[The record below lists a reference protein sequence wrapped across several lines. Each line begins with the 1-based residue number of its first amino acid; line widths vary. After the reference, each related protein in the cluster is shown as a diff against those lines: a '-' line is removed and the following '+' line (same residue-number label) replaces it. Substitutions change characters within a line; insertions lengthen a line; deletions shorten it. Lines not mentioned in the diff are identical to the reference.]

1 MSALTTAAVHKPSR
15 RPALTEQ
22 PAAEGR
28 RFPGMAAGDISVPGT
43 LPTVIAVRGIRHNNL
58 RDVDVDVPLWRT
70 VAVVGVSGSGKTSL
84 AMGTLY
90 AEGMQRFLESLST
103 YSRRRLT
110 QAQRPDV
117 DRIDH
122 LPPALALRQRPPVPG
137 PRSTVGTMSEVLNVL
152 RLMMSRLGSHLCP
165 NGHRVGPSV
174 ATQGMEVVCPVCG
187 AHFEPP
193 SAESFAFN
201 SYGACSACHGL
212 GVRSEVD
219 IAAVV
224 PDPGKTIAEG
234 AVLPWNSGGRRLS
247 MYAAGE
253 LGVRLDV
260 PYRSLT
266 SRERHIVLRG
276 EPIQQQ
282 VTLSGRNGRTVQLS
296 VNYDNAVAAVE
307 RSLRSNNE
315 RTRRLVQRFLIT
327 SVCSVCHG
335 TRLRPEALTSQLGGR
350 NIAEIS
356 ALGLGELREFAAGPP
371 ARLPAELSRMTTGLL
386 AELNGRLTPLLEVG
400 LCYLTLDRP
409 GASLST
415 GERQRIEL
423 TSTVRASTTGML
435 YVLDEPSVGLHPAN
449 IEGLRKTIT
458 ALAGNGNTV
467 VVVEHERELIRA
479 ADWVIELGPGAGASG
494 GTVIAQGTPGQ
505 LETDPHSIMG
515 PFLAGATAV
524 PADRP
529 ARAGPG
535 GQITIEIGDLYNLHD
550 LTAAFPAH
558 RLTALAGPSGAGK
571 TALVLDSL
579 IPAARALLSGSAPPG
594 HVRRLDLGGIRQ
606 VVQIDASPIG
616 QNARSTPA
624 TYCGAFD
631 QIRRLFADSAYA
643 RRRRWKPGHFSFNT
657 REGQC
662 PTCRGLGRIDLD
674 VQYLPD
680 IAVQCPTCHGARFND
695 ATLAVKIDGLTIA
708 DVLGLSVHDALE
720 RFAGRAPVAA
730 ALRPVSEVGLGYLR
744 LGEPT
749 PSLSGGE
756 SQRLR
761 IASRLRS
768 SQRGALYVLD
778 EPSTG
783 LHPLDVATLAGV
795 FDRLLAAGATIIVID
810 HDLDLLA
817 AADHLIDMGPGGG
830 PDGGHIVAA
839 GTPEDV
845 ARAPGSV
852 TGPWLADHLG
862 LPETR
867 DTPGRA

>member
-1 MSALTTAAVHKPSR
+1 MPTDPV
-15 RPALTEQ
+15 
-22 PAAEGR
+22 
-28 RFPGMAAGDISVPGT
+28 SVPGT
-43 LPTVIAVRGIRHNNL
+43 LPPVIGVRGARHNNL
-58 RDVDVDVPLWRT
+58 QDIDVDVPLWRI

-84 AMGTLY
+84 AIGTLY
-90 AEGMQRFLESLST
+90 AEGMHRFLEGLST
-103 YSRRRLT
+103 YSRRRLA

-122 LPPALALRQRPPVPG
+122 LPPALSLRQRPPVPG
-137 PRSTVGTMSEVLNVL
+137 LRSTVGTLSEVLNVL

-165 NGHRVGPSV
+165 NGHRVEPSI
-174 ATQGMEVVCPVCG
+174 ATQGMDAVCPVCG

-201 SYGACSACHGL
+201 SYGACPACQGL

-219 IAAVV
+219 ESTLV
-224 PDPGKTIAEG
+224 PDPDKTIEDG

-247 MYAAGE
+247 MYAAGQ

-266 SRERHIVLRG
+266 ERERDIVLHGAPVKR
-276 EPIQQQ
+276 Q
-282 VTLSGRNGRTVQLS
+282 VTLSSGRTGRTVQLS

-307 RSLRSNNE
+307 RSLRGDNE

-327 SVCSVCHG
+327 RVCSVCHG

-356 ALGLGELREFAAGPP
+356 ALDLRELRGFMAG
-371 ARLPAELSRMTTGLL
+371 LPAGLPADLSRMTTGLL
-386 AELNGRLTPLLEVG
+386 AELDGTLTPLLDVG
-400 LCYLTLDRP
+400 LGYLTLDRA
-409 GASLST
+409 GVSLST

-435 YVLDEPSVGLHPAN
+435 YVLDEPSVGLHPSN
-449 IEGLRKTIT
+449 VQGLHKTIR
-458 ALAGNGNTV
+458 ALAGNGNSV
-467 VVVEHERELIRA
+467 IVVEHEREIIRS
-479 ADWVIELGPGAGASG
+479 ADWVIELGPAAGGKG
-494 GTVIAQGTPGQ
+494 GTVIAQGPPAQ
-505 LETDPHSIMG
+505 LETDPRSIMG

-524 PADRP
+524 PRDRP
-529 ARAGPG
+529 ARPAPDGPDGPG
-535 GQITIEIGDLYNLHD
+535 EPDEPGGRIVLEVGDLYNLHGV
-550 LTAAFPAH
+550 TAAFPVR

-579 IPAARALLSGSAPPG
+579 IPAARALLSGSALPG
-594 HVRRLDLGGIRQ
+594 HVRRLDLAGIRQ
-606 VVQIDASPIG
+606 VVQVDASPIG

-624 TYCGAFD
+624 TYSGAFD
-631 QIRRLFADSAYA
+631 QVRRVFAESPYA

-662 PTCRGLGRIDLD
+662 PTCRGLGDIDLD

-680 IAVQCPTCHGARFND
+680 ITVQCPTCHGARFND
-695 ATLAVKIDGLTIA
+695 ATLEVRVDGLTVA
-708 DVLGLSVHDALE
+708 DVLALTVSDALD
-720 RFAGRAPVAA
+720 RFADRVPVAS
-730 ALRPVSEVGLGYLR
+730 ALRPVDEVGLGYLR

-768 SQRGALYVLD
+768 SQHGALYVFD

-783 LHPLDVATLAGV
+783 LHPLDVATLVGV
-795 FDRLLAAGATIIVID
+795 FDRLLQAGATIVVID

-817 AADHLIDMGPGGG
+817 AADQLIDMGPGGG
-830 PDGGHIVAA
+830 PEGGRIVAA
-839 GTPEDV
+839 GPPADV

-862 LPETR
+862 LPR
-867 DTPGRA
+867 SG

>member
-1 MSALTTAAVHKPSR
+1 MEAV
-15 RPALTEQ
+15 
-22 PAAEGR
+22 
-28 RFPGMAAGDISVPGT
+28 DISVPGT
-43 LPTVIAVRGIRHNNL
+43 LPAVIGVRGARHNNL

-90 AEGMQRFLESLST
+90 AEGLHRFLEGLST

-117 DRIDH
+117 DRIEH
-122 LPPALALRQRPPVPG
+122 LPPALALRQRPPIPG

-152 RLMMSRLGSHLCP
+152 RLTMSRLGSHLCP
-165 NGHRVGPSV
+165 NGHMVGPSI
-174 ATQGMEVVCPVCG
+174 AAFSEEITCPVCG
-187 AHFEPP
+187 ARFVHP

-201 SYGACSACHGL
+201 SYGACPACQGL

-219 IAAVV
+219 VATLV
-224 PDPGKTIAEG
+224 PDQDKTIAEG

-266 SRERHIVLRG
+266 DHERDIVLHG
-276 EPIQQQ
+276 EPVKRQ
-282 VTLSGRNGRTVQLS
+282 VTLSSGRNARSVTLS
-296 VNYDNAVAAVE
+296 VNYDNAVTAVE
-307 RSLRSNNE
+307 RSLRSDNE
-315 RTRRLVQRFLIT
+315 RTRRLVQRFVVT
-327 SVCSVCHG
+327 RVCSVCHG

-350 NIAEIS
+350 NLAEIS
-356 ALGLGELREFAAGPP
+356 ALSLGELQGFMAGLAAG
-371 ARLPAELSRMTTGLL
+371 LPAELSRVTTGLL
-386 AELNGRLTPLLEVG
+386 AELDGRLTPLLDVG
-400 LCYLTLDRP
+400 LAYLTLDRA

-435 YVLDEPSVGLHPAN
+435 YVLDEPSVGLHPSN
-449 IEGLRKTIT
+449 VQGLLKTIT
-458 ALAGNGNTV
+458 ALAGNGNSV
-467 VVVEHERELIRA
+467 VVVEHEREVVRS
-479 ADWVIELGPGAGASG
+479 ADWIIELGPAAGAKG
-494 GTVIAQGTPGQ
+494 GTVIAQGRPGE
-505 LETDPHSIMG
+505 LERDPLSIMG
-515 PFLAGATAV
+515 PFLAGAAAV
-524 PADRP
+524 TRDRP
-529 ARAGPG
+529 PAHPGPG
-535 GQITIEIGDLYNLHD
+535 GQITLEIADLYNLHD
-550 LTAAFPAH
+550 VTAAFPLQ

-579 IPAARALLSGSAPPG
+579 IPAAKALLTGSPLPG

-606 VVQIDASPIG
+606 VVQVDASPIG

-624 TYCGAFD
+624 TYSGTFD
-631 QIRRLFADSAYA
+631 EIRRLFADSPYA

-662 PTCRGLGRIDLD
+662 PTCRGLGHVDLD

-680 IAVQCPTCHGARFND
+680 ITEECPTCHGARFND
-695 ATLAVKIDGLTIA
+695 ATLGVRVDGLTIA
-708 DVLGLSVHDALE
+708 DVLGLSVDEALE
-720 RFAGRAPVAA
+720 RFAGQVPVAA

-768 SQRGALYVLD
+768 SQRGVLYVFD

-783 LHPLDVATLAGV
+783 LHPLDVATLVGV

-817 AADHLIDMGPGGG
+817 AADYLIDMGPGGG
-830 PDGGHIVAA
+830 PDGGHILAA
-839 GTPEDV
+839 GTPADV
-845 ARAPGSV
+845 ARTPGSA
-852 TGPWLADHLG
+852 TGPWLAEHLG
-862 LPETR
+862 ALAAADR
-867 DTPGRA
+867 

>member
-1 MSALTTAAVHKPSR
+1 MTAVEIR
-15 RPALTEQ
+15 
-22 PAAEGR
+22 
-28 RFPGMAAGDISVPGT
+28 VPGT
-43 LPTVIAVRGIRHNNL
+43 LPTVIEVRGARHNNL
-58 RDVDVDVPLWRT
+58 RDIDVDVPLWRN

-90 AEGMQRFLESLST
+90 AEGLQRFLEGLST

-122 LPPALALRQRPPVPG
+122 LPPALALRQRPPIPG

-165 NGHRVGPSV
+165 NGHRVGPSI
-174 ATQGMEVVCPVCG
+174 ATLSEEIVCPVCG
-187 AHFEPP
+187 ARFEHP

-201 SYGACSACHGL
+201 SYGACPACHGI

-219 IAAVV
+219 VATLV
-224 PDPGKTIAEG
+224 PDPGKTIEEG

-266 SRERHIVLRG
+266 DREREIVLHG
-276 EPIQQQ
+276 EPVKRQ
-282 VTLSGRNGRTVQLS
+282 VTLRSGGNGRTVQLS
-296 VNYDNAVAAVE
+296 VNYDNAIAAVE
-307 RSLRSNNE
+307 RSLRSDNE

-327 SVCSVCHG
+327 RVCSVCHG

-356 ALGLGELREFAAGPP
+356 GLRLGELNGFTAGLP
-371 ARLPAELSRMTTGLL
+371 AGLPAELSRMTTGLL
-386 AELNGRLTPLLEVG
+386 AELNGVLTPLLDVG
-400 LCYLTLDRP
+400 LSYLTLDRS

-423 TSTVRASTTGML
+423 TSTLRASTTGML
-435 YVLDEPSVGLHPAN
+435 YVLDEPSVGLHPINVA
-449 IEGLRKTIT
+449 GLRKTIT
-458 ALAGNGNTV
+458 ALAANGNSV
-467 VVVEHERELIRA
+467 VVVEHERELISS
-479 ADWVIELGPGAGASG
+479 ADWVIELGPGAGANG
-494 GTVIAQGTPGQ
+494 GTVIAQGTPSQ
-505 LETDPHSIMG
+505 LETDPRSIMG
-515 PFLAGATAV
+515 PFLAGAAAV
-524 PADRP
+524 PPDRE
-529 ARAGPG
+529 RAGPS
-535 GQITIEIGDLYNLHD
+535 GQIAIEISDLYNLHD

-558 RLTALAGPSGAGK
+558 RLTALAGPCGAGK

-579 IPAARALLSGSAPPG
+579 IPAARAQLSGSALPG
-594 HVRRLDLGGIRQ
+594 HVRRLELGAVRQ

-616 QNARSTPA
+616 QNTRSTPA
-624 TYCGAFD
+624 TYSGAFD
-631 QIRRLFADSAYA
+631 QIRRVFADSGYA
-643 RRRRWKPGHFSFNT
+643 RRRRWKAGHFSFNT
-657 REGQC
+657 REGRC
-662 PTCRGLGRIDLD
+662 PTCRGLGHIDLD

-680 IAVQCPTCHGARFND
+680 IAVECPTCHGARFND
-695 ATLAVKIDGLTIA
+695 ATLAVRVDGLTIA
-708 DVLGLSVHDALE
+708 DVLDLSVDDALK
-720 RFAGRAPVAA
+720 RFADRAAVAA

-768 SQRGALYVLD
+768 SQRGALYVFD

-795 FDRLLAAGATIIVID
+795 FGRLLDAGATIIVID

-817 AADHLIDMGPGGG
+817 AADYLIDMGPGGG
-830 PDGGHIVAA
+830 PDGGHILAA

-852 TGPWLADHLG
+852 TGPWLAQHLS
-862 LPETR
+862 LPGAGQHDVLPDAET
-867 DTPGRA
+867 G

>member
-1 MSALTTAAVHKPSR
+1 
-15 RPALTEQ
+15 
-22 PAAEGR
+22 
-28 RFPGMAAGDISVPGT
+28 
-43 LPTVIAVRGIRHNNL
+43 
-58 RDVDVDVPLWRT
+58 
-70 VAVVGVSGSGKTSL
+70 
-84 AMGTLY
+84 
-90 AEGMQRFLESLST
+90 
-103 YSRRRLT
+103 
-110 QAQRPDV
+110 
-117 DRIDH
+117 
-122 LPPALALRQRPPVPG
+122 
-137 PRSTVGTMSEVLNVL
+137 MSEVLNVL

-165 NGHRVGPSV
+165 NGHRVAPSI
-174 ATQGMEVVCPVCG
+174 AAFGEEIVCPVCG
-187 AHFEPP
+187 ARFAHPG
-193 SAESFAFN
+193 AEFFAFN
-201 SYGACSACHGL
+201 SYGACPACQGL

-219 IAAVV
+219 ERTLV
-224 PDPGKTIAEG
+224 PDPDKTIGDG

-253 LGVRLDV
+253 LGVRLDI

-266 SRERHIVLRG
+266 AREQDLVLHGGPVKR
-276 EPIQQQ
+276 Q
-282 VTLSGRNGRTVQLS
+282 VTLSGRDGRTVQLS
-296 VNYDNAVAAVE
+296 VSYDNAVAAVE
-307 RSLRSNNE
+307 RSLRSDNE

-327 SVCSVCHG
+327 RVCSVCHG

-356 ALGLGELREFAAGPP
+356 ALTLDELRRFAAGRPP
-371 ARLPAELSRMTTGLL
+371 GLPAELSRVTTGLL
-386 AELNGRLTPLLEVG
+386 AELTGRLTPLLDVG
-400 LCYLTLDRP
+400 LSYLTLDRA

-435 YVLDEPSVGLHPAN
+435 YVLDEPSVGLHPSN
-449 IEGLRKTIT
+449 VQGLLTTIA
-458 ALAGNGNTV
+458 ALAGNGNSV
-467 VVVEHERELIRA
+467 VVVEHERDLIRA
-479 ADWVIELGPGAGASG
+479 ADWIIELGPGAGASG

-505 LETDPHSIMG
+505 LETDPRSIIG
-515 PFLAGATAV
+515 PFLGGAVAV
-524 PADRP
+524 ARDHP
-529 ARAGPG
+529 ARPGPAGP
-535 GQITIEIGDLYNLHD
+535 IVVDVGDLYNLHG
-550 LTAAFPAH
+550 LTASFPLR

-579 IPAARALLSGSAPPG
+579 IPAARAQLAGAPLPA
-594 HVRRLDLGGIRQ
+594 HVRRLDLAGLRQ

-616 QNARSTPA
+616 QNTRSTPA

-631 QIRRLFADSAYA
+631 QIRRVFAESPYA

-657 REGQC
+657 RAGQC
-662 PTCRGLGRIDLD
+662 PTCLGLGHIDLD

-680 IAVQCPTCHGARFND
+680 IAVPCPTCHGARFSD
-695 ATLAVKIDGLTIA
+695 AVLAARVDGLTIA
-708 DVLGLSVHDALE
+708 DVLALSVHDALD
-720 RFAGRAPVAA
+720 RFAARPAVTA
-730 ALRPVSEVGLGYLR
+730 ALRPVDDVGLGYLR

-761 IASRLRS
+761 IATRLRS
-768 SQRGALYVLD
+768 SQRGVLYVFD

-783 LHPLDVATLAGV
+783 LHPLDVATLIGV
-795 FDRLLAAGATIIVID
+795 FDRLLDAGATIIVID

-852 TGPWLADHLG
+852 TGPWLAGVLG
-862 LPETR
+862 WPAAR
-867 DTPGRA
+867 